1 MGQQRVEMW
10 ADWLAVLKAQPR
22 VARMVGL
29 KEAMTGKKLVP
40 PLVVQMDFQK
50 ENQKVAL
57 RVERMAWRK
66 GKSWVALM
74 AD

>member
-1 MGQQRVEMW
+1 
-10 ADWLAVLKAQPR
+10 
-22 VARMVGL
+22 MVGL